1 MRIGHGYDVHQ
12 LKKGRPLII
21 GGLEIEHEEGLD
33 GHSDADV
40 LLHTIA
46 DSILGALA
54 LGDIGKFFPDND
66 PKYKDMDSQVLLSEV
81 VSKMT
86 EKGYEVGNVDAVI
99 IAEAPKF
106 RPYID
111 DIRQNVAR
119 LLDTTID
126 NVNVKATTHEKL
138 GALGRKEGI
147 ASEAVILLK
156 RKKANNE

>member
-66 PKYKDMDSQVLLSEV
+66 PKYKDIDSQVLLSEI

>member
-12 LKKGRPLII
+12 LTSGRPLII
-21 GGLEIEHEEGLD
+21 GGLEINHDKGLI

-46 DSILGALA
+46 DAILGALA

-66 PKYKDMDSQVLLSEV
+66 PKYKDMDSQLLLSEV
-81 VSKMT
+81 VEKMF
-86 EKGYEVGNVDAVI
+86 EKNYEVGNVDALI

-106 RPYID
+106 RPHID
-111 DIRQNVAR
+111 DIRENVAR
-119 LLDTTID
+119 LLKTSTD

-138 GALGRKEGI
+138 GPIGRQEGI

-156 RKKANNE
+156 ERG

>member
-81 VSKMT
+81 VSKMI

-119 LLDTTID
+119 LLETTID

-156 RKKANNE
+156 KKEGKQ

>member
-119 LLDTTID
+119 LLETSID

-156 RKKANNE
+156 KKEGKQ

>member
-66 PKYKDMDSQVLLSEV
+66 PKYKDIDSQVLLSEV

>member
-99 IAEAPKF
+99 LAEAPKF

>member
-119 LLDTTID
+119 LLETTID

-156 RKKANNE
+156 KKEGKQ

>member
-66 PKYKDMDSQVLLSEV
+66 PKYKDIDSQVLLSEI

-156 RKKANNE
+156 KKEGKQ